1 MDSNTLVLQIDL
13 CSADGHEGRNVVR
26 HPAGP
31 GNAPAVVSMG
41 ENARSGHVDPSTLP
55 PITTAVSDQPYED
68 SKHLQIKERYGRL
81 TLLLD

>member
-1 MDSNTLVLQIDL
+1 M
-13 CSADGHEGRNVVR
+13 VR

-81 TLLLD
+81 TLLLDCSQHGPFFMV

>member
-31 GNAPAVVSMG
+31 GNAPAAVSMG
-41 ENARSGHVDPSTLP
+41 ENARSGHVDSSTLP

-68 SKHLQIKERYGRL
+68 SKHP
-81 TLLLD
+81 

>member
-31 GNAPAVVSMG
+31 GNAPTVVSMG
-41 ENARSGHVDPSTLP
+41 ENARPGHVDSSTLP
-55 PITTAVSDQPYED
+55 PIATAVTDQPYED
-68 SKHLQIKERYGRL
+68 SKHI
-81 TLLLD
+81 